1 MRNKIVSALALVT
14 LISVSACATVNKHVS
29 KGFDAYTKLDYVT
42 AEKEFTKALEDD
54 KDDPYANLNMGALY
68 QATGR
73 PQLAVP
79 LYMKAIEKGKNIR
92 PNRKANNKDASP
104 TIAEIAQK
112 NLDVMV
118 AGNMIKK

>member
-1 MRNKIVSALALVT
+1 MRNRILSALALVT

-29 KGFDAYTKLDYVT
+29 KGFDAYTKNDYKT
-42 AEKEFTKALEDD
+42 AEIEFLKALEDD

-79 LYMKAIEKGKNIR
+79 LYLKTIEKGKNVR

-104 TIAEIAQK
+104 TLAEIAQK
-112 NLDVMV
+112 NLDAMLA
-118 AGNMIKK
+118 AGQKIK